1 MLVCNLFFLQHV
13 NTVGSSSCF
22 LDQTENQR
30 MFASESSCAKLCR
43 VLRDGCADTQPL
55 KEMFRKA
62 CAKMLFAPPP
72 EKGKEIKFQPDA
84 LDIFLEHLGGKKH
97 PSTGVRASGGKCM
110 AGISSAVWC

>member
-1 MLVCNLFFLQHV
+1 
-13 NTVGSSSCF
+13 
-22 LDQTENQR
+22 

-55 KEMFRKA
+55 KEMFCKA
-62 CAKMLFAPPP
+62 CAKMLLAPPP

-97 PSTGVRASGGKCM
+97 PSTGVRASGGKGM